1 MLEIRSL
8 VKKYGNLAA
17 VNGISFSVEPGE
29 VFGCLGP
36 NGAGKSTTMKML
48 AGLLEPS
55 QGEIL
60 WRGRR
65 IDKDISAFKC
75 ILGYVPEQ
83 SELYSHLSGLEYLQL
98 VGRLRALPERGLL
111 SRCLDLLA
119 AFGLKSDA
127 YRDIGEYS
135 KGMRQKVLLAAALL
149 PDPEILLLDEP
160 LSGLDVATTL
170 VVQELIR
177 KLAVQGRIII
187 YSSHVM
193 ELTEQVCS
201 RVLIMHQGESAACDS
216 VVNLRRIMQLP
227 SLTEIFKQLAL
238 REDPAETAAG
248 IVALAGSWK

>member
-8 VKKYGNLAA
+8 VKKFGNLAA

-55 QGEIL
+55 RGEIL

-65 IDKDISAFKC
+65 IDRDICAFKS

-160 LSGLDVATTL
+160 LSGLDVTTTL

-177 KLAVQGRIII
+177 KLAGQGRIII

-201 RVLIMHQGESAACDS
+201 RVLIMHKGEAAACDS
-216 VVNLRRIMQLP
+216 VANLRRIMQLP

-248 IVALAGSWK
+248 IVALVGSRK